1 MQNRIGFWDIKH
13 QVSLTDWHFQQES
26 RYPWDSMRSF
36 SRGAVQTWD
45 SAGPSTG
52 ELHPCVFPADPA
64 PTGGCLGS
72 PMDPVTSA
80 FLGTF
85 TFVGALLDIHPLP
98 SVQTAA
104 EADAAV
110 GCTLRNS
117 LSWKQKDRCLM
128 LHFQFFFLIFFIFSS
143 NKKDWSWKSKN
154 YCGHLSRHVPWKGAV
169 YERDEKPA

>member
-1 MQNRIGFWDIKH
+1 M
-13 QVSLTDWHFQQES
+13 
-26 RYPWDSMRSF
+26 
-36 SRGAVQTWD
+36 QTWD

-80 FLGTF
+80 FLGTL
-85 TFVGALLDIHPLP
+85 TFVGVLLDIHPLP

-110 GCTLRNS
+110 GCTLRNN
-117 LSWKQKDRCLM
+117 LSCKQKDRCLM
-128 LHFQFFFLIFFIFSS
+128 LHFQFFFLFFF
-143 NKKDWSWKSKN
+143 
-154 YCGHLSRHVPWKGAV
+154 YF
-169 YERDEKPA
+169 